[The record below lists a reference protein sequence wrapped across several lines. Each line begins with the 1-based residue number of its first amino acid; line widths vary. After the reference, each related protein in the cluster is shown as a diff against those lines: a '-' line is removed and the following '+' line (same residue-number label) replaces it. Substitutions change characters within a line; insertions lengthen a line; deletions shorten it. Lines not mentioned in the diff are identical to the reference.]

1 MNFEFQSEKRFS
13 EELLNLIST
22 SENKKSLKEKIK
34 EEYKVLLS
42 SLSNEIE
49 EELKNAENAHANSLA
64 SIEKTRV
71 DGINNIESKF
81 ASLNENEKT
90 LKENIVEHDNAI
102 KGINIV
108 AKRARI
114 KENNDYDLL
123 LKDIKLKKLYLY
135 NDYAMLL
142 KVATGKESRLKN
154 TINTMII
161 EKKAT
166 VTLKGIISNK
176 TMWTNL
182 VPLAMLIVAI
192 AVFFIAKSITNYGGD
207 LTNVIN
213 NGVFVAVVATGAVYI
228 YSNGSFDMSL
238 GPASLMCATVA
249 GIVWNTTGN
258 LVLALIIS
266 LCLGA
271 ILGVVNAVLAN
282 VLGLPVMVMTLT
294 MLNILN
300 SIHAVILQTQGNELK
315 IKEGM
320 PAETIV
326 YATYLV
332 VFFLLCWSIFNYT
345 KLGRRNKMIGSNA
358 TAAKFSGVSIMKAGI
373 ISFGISG
380 LGLGIAGFL
389 FTSYKSGSSF
399 STGTILDTIGLNVV
413 IAIVFGGM
421 TTSGGP
427 RSRISCAIIGAFFCI
442 FLDEIFRALG
452 IADYRFLAKG
462 IVFLVVSFFNMYSTR
477 PKMLAR

>member
-42 SLSNEIE
+42 SLSKEIE
-49 EELKNAENAHANSLA
+49 EELKNAEKARANSLA

-142 KVATGKESRLKN
+142 KAATGKESRLKN

>member
-42 SLSNEIE
+42 SLSKEIE
-49 EELKNAENAHANSLA
+49 EELKNAEKAHANSLA

-81 ASLNENEKT
+81 ASLNENEKA

>member
-22 SENKKSLKEKIK
+22 SENKKSLTEKIK

-42 SLSNEIE
+42 SLSKEIE
-49 EELKNAENAHANSLA
+49 EELKNAEKSHANSLA

-315 IKEGM
+315 IKDGM

>member
-42 SLSNEIE
+42 SLSKEIE
-49 EELKNAENAHANSLA
+49 EELKNAEKAHNNSLA

-142 KVATGKESRLKN
+142 KGATGKESRLKN

>member
-42 SLSNEIE
+42 SLSKEIE
-49 EELKNAENAHANSLA
+49 EELKNAENVHANSLA